1 MMLQVYDGTAGSVIG
16 SLGPAF
22 ALGIGFGF
30 FLEQGGMGNARKLA
44 GQFYLTDLSVFKVM
58 FSAILTTMLGLFWL
72 GRMGIVD
79 PARIFVPPTYLLPHL
94 VGGLVFGLGF
104 VMGGL
109 CPGTSCVAAS
119 TGRLDGVALMGGML
133 AGILAFDEAFPR
145 LQGFYESTPLGA
157 ITLPSLLGLS
167 PGLVVLLVVVM
178 ALLGFRLA
186 EWLERRPVGT
196 GGGAA

>member
-1 MMLQVYDGTAGSVIG
+1 MMLQVYDGSAGSVIG

-22 ALGIGFGF
+22 VLGIGFGF

-72 GRMGIVD
+72 GRLGIVD

-133 AGILAFDEAFPR
+133 AGILVFDEAFPR

-157 ITLPSLLGLS
+157 LTLPGVLGVS
-167 PGLVVLLVVVM
+167 PGLVVLLVVVI

-186 EWLERRPVGT
+186 EWLERRSAGT
-196 GGGAA
+196 AGSAA

>member
-1 MMLQVYDGTAGSVIG
+1 MIQVYDGSAAQVVGG
-16 SLGPAF
+16 LAPAF
-22 ALGIGFGF
+22 ALGVGFGF

-72 GRMGIVD
+72 ERLGIVD
-79 PARIFVPPTYLLPHL
+79 SARIFVPPTFLLPHL
-94 VGGLVFGLGF
+94 IGGLVFGVGF

-133 AGILAFDEAFPR
+133 AGIVVFNEAFPR
-145 LQGFYESTPLGA
+145 LQAFYESTPRGA
-157 ITLPSLLGLS
+157 ITLSGVLGLS
-167 PGLVVLLVVVM
+167 PGVMVLLMVLL
-178 ALLGFRLA
+178 ALGGFRLA
-186 EWLERRPVGT
+186 GWVERRRLAGKP
-196 GGGAA
+196 A